1 MSVDVPERL
10 MGPGF
15 VAGSLGWLCSLLPSL
30 LGSSNPDVV
39 FGSALATIG
48 ILNQYCSMTV
58 DALTDKRLLLFE
70 SGFVD

>member
-1 MSVDVPERL
+1 
-10 MGPGF
+10 
-15 VAGSLGWLCSLLPSL
+15 LLPSL
-30 LGSSNPDVV
+30 LGSINPDVV